1 MLWYRLGKFAH
12 FDPVGKRIYLYD
24 EQGVIS
30 FGRKL
35 KEIRLK
41 KGFTQERLANEAG
54 LPPSQISRIE
64 TGVINTSLSHICL
77 IAHILKVKPR
87 DLMDFELS

>member
-1 MLWYRLGKFAH
+1 MAKTTYYR
-12 FDPVGKRIYLYD
+12 D

-30 FGRKL
+30 FGKKL

-41 KGFTQERLANEAG
+41 KGYTQERLANECD

-64 TGVINTSLSHICL
+64 TGAINTSLSHICL
-77 IAHILKVKPR
+77 IARILKVKPR
-87 DLMDFELS
+87 ELMDFPLE